1 MVIMQDALPGL
12 KRFLKPVG
20 LNERMLALV
29 IRCVVAFVMHIGR
42 MAASRAATAVR
53 SEPRHRAQLCR
64 FLGRRLLR
72 RLSPAA
78 VLRGQLLLMESRSSG
93 RFFFLVDQT
102 LSSQQGSKTENTFS
116 TGNRQRRPRKG
127 RRYGKYQRVRKTCHC
142 FVKGL
147 LITPS
152 GIRIP
157 FSRSYYTREY
167 CEAKNRPYRTQ
178 TELAAERI
186 ADLPLPEGAQV
197 VVLGDTAF
205 DAKCIREACAKRQ
218 YTWVVPLNPE
228 RVLAGPK
235 GTRPKGRSLINGLKA
250 DQLVTIRLHAGKGPL
265 VAQRRVRPWRVG
277 SKVKPRTYYVQQR
290 RQAVHSVGEVQL
302 VFSTRTKPTK
312 NQPVEVQKILMTNDL
327 RVSAKQRVE
336 WYALRW
342 QIELF
347 FKELKS
353 TLGFH
358 QYRFRKFE
366 RVEGWDELI
375 QVTFL
380 YLEWYRARQLQR
392 RDLPEE
398 KKKWWRWQR
407 TYGLCM
413 AVRQAAE
420 QADLEE
426 IAERLQ
432 TPTGLRRLQRLLK
445 RALPKEAVAAA

>member
-20 LNERMLALV
+20 LNERMRALV
-29 IRCVVAFVMHIGR
+29 IRCVVAFVMHLGR
-42 MAASRAATAVR
+42 MAAARAATAIR
-53 SEPRHRAQLCR
+53 SEPRHRAQVCR

-72 RLSPAA
+72 RFSPAA
-78 VLRGQLLLMESRSSG
+78 VLRAQLLLLESRTSG
-93 RFFFLVDQT
+93 TFLFLVDQT
-102 LSSQQGSKTENTFS
+102 LSSQQGSKTENTYS

-127 RRYGKYQRVRKTCHC
+127 RRYGKYKYARKACHC

-157 FSRSYYTREY
+157 LSRSYYTHDY
-167 CEAKNRPYRTQ
+167 CQAKNRPYRTQ
-178 TELAAERI
+178 TELAAEMI
-186 ADLPLPEGAQV
+186 ETLPLPEETKV

-205 DAKCIREACAKRQ
+205 DAKSIRAACAKRK
-218 YTWVVPLNPE
+218 YTWVVPMNQE
-228 RVLAGPK
+228 RVLAGPRGK
-235 GTRPKGRSLINGLKA
+235 RPKVRSLINGLKA
-250 DQLVTIRLHAGKGPL
+250 DQLVEIRLHAAKGPY
-265 VAQRRVRPWRVG
+265 VEQRRVSPWRVG
-277 SKVKPRTYYVQQR
+277 SKVKPRTYYAHKR
-290 RQAVHSVGEVQL
+290 RQTVHSVGEVQL

-312 NQPVEVQKILMTNDL
+312 NQPIEVQKILMTNDL
-327 RVSAKQRVE
+327 NLSAKQIVE
-336 WYALRW
+336 LYGLRW

-366 RVEGWDELI
+366 PVEGWDELA

-380 YLEWYRARQLQR
+380 YLEWYRARQLRR

-407 TYGLCM
+407 THGLCM
-413 AVRQAAE
+413 AARQAAE
-420 QADLEE
+420 RADLEE
-426 IAERLQ
+426 IAERVK
-432 TPTGLRRLQRLLK
+432 TPTGLQRLRRLLK
-445 RALPKEAVAAA
+445 RALPKESQVA

>member
-29 IRCVVAFVMHIGR
+29 IRCVAAFVMHFGR
-42 MAASRAATAVR
+42 MAAARAATAIR
-53 SEPRHRAQLCR
+53 SEPRHRAQMCR
-64 FLGRRLLR
+64 FLGRKLLR

-78 VLRGQLLLMESRSSG
+78 TLRSQLLMMESRLSG
-93 RFFFLVDQT
+93 TFFFLVDQT
-102 LSSQQGSKTENTFS
+102 LVSQQGGKTENTFS
-116 TGNRQRRPRKG
+116 TGNRKRRPRKG
-127 RRYGKYQRVRKTCHC
+127 RRYNKYKHARKTCHC

-178 TELAAERI
+178 TELAAEMI
-186 ADLPLPEGAQV
+186 AELPLPEGVKV

-205 DAKCIREACAKRQ
+205 DAKCIREACDKRK

-228 RVLAGPK
+228 RVLAGPQGK
-235 GTRPKGRSLINGLKA
+235 RPKVRSLINGLKA
-250 DQLVTIRLHAGKGPL
+250 DRLVEIRLHAGKGPC
-265 VAQRRVRPWRVG
+265 VEQRRVSPWRVG

-302 VFSTRTKPTK
+302 VFSTRMKPTK
-312 NQPVEVQKILMTNDL
+312 NRPVEVQKILMTNDL
-327 RVSAKQRVE
+327 SLSAKQIVE

-358 QYRFRKFE
+358 QYRFRTFE
-366 RVEGWDELI
+366 RVEGWDELA

-407 TYGLCM
+407 THGLCM

-426 IAERLQ
+426 IAERLE
-432 TPTGLRRLQRLLK
+432 TPTGLQRLRLVLK
-445 RALPKEAVAAA
+445 RALPKEAIA